1 MPTAQTILDTAEAQM
16 RARGYNDVSY
26 RNIADALGMKS
37 ASLHYHFASKTD
49 LGVALVRRYAAN
61 FRAAYDAQ
69 IQGTSAP
76 PVKLDIF
83 IALHR
88 QALAEQELICLC
100 AVLGAE
106 RGSLP
111 EAINDEVRAFFQ
123 RNINIL
129 AQLFKDA
136 GLPKP
141 ERTAKASISALEG
154 AMIVAGVNGD
164 MDVFDATAEL
174 VRTQL
179 P

>member
-49 LGVALVRRYAAN
+49 LGIALVGRYAEN
-61 FRAAYDAQ
+61 FRAAYAAQ
-69 IQGTSAP
+69 TEDMGAP
-76 PVKLDIF
+76 SDKLDVF

-111 EAINDEVRAFFQ
+111 EALNSEVKSFFTG
-123 RNINIL
+123 NIEIL
-129 AQLFKDA
+129 TKLFKSA
-136 GLPKP
+136 HHTAPN
-141 ERTAKASISALEG
+141 RAAKASISALEG
-154 AMIVAGVNGD
+154 ALIVAGVNSD

-174 VRTQL
+174 VRAQIS
-179 P
+179 